1 MSFLE
6 NGKKLSFFM
15 INEDIREWVFLKIF
29 FPSLPNFFK
38 HKRSLHL
45 LGGLLDNCQTSEF
58 MALQVS
64 EKQEHDCLPQICT
77 ILMYFSSS
85 HLIAVRSDAWGK
97 AAWPQSLWKVGPVG
111 HGSPK
116 AGQVVILGQGDGCC
130 LWGQSEGSAT
140 HVTCSRTGWLWE
152 GPCSPLPSPEPHGS
166 L

>member
-1 MSFLE
+1 MSLHAASREKIIMEKWKNWGAMSFLE

-15 INEDIREWVFLKIF
+15 INEDIREWGFLKIF

-97 AAWPQSLWKVGPVG
+97 AAWPQSLEGGASWTWKSKSWASRHPGPG
-111 HGSPK
+111 
-116 AGQVVILGQGDGCC
+116 
-130 LWGQSEGSAT
+130 
-140 HVTCSRTGWLWE
+140 
-152 GPCSPLPSPEPHGS
+152 
-166 L
+166 